1 MLDHSMDVTVNTEEQ
16 YAVITSTTR
25 KSAYNVYKPR
35 DQTSLFRVKLD
46 KGVLPEALS
55 GRFSSLNKGIEHV
68 VHYLE
73 HSQETF
79 AAKSDR
85 LHQERQERNAPEPI
99 SKDSQLV

>member
-1 MLDHSMDVTVNTEEQ
+1 MLDHSTDVTVNTEEQ
-16 YAVITSTTR
+16 TAVVSSTTR

-35 DQTSLFRVKLD
+35 DQTTFFRVKLD
-46 KGVLPEALS
+46 KGVLPEVLS
-55 GRFSSLNKGIEHV
+55 GSFSSLNKAVEHV

-85 LHQERQERNAPEPI
+85 LHQERQERNGSKSL
-99 SKDSQLV
+99 SKDDQLI